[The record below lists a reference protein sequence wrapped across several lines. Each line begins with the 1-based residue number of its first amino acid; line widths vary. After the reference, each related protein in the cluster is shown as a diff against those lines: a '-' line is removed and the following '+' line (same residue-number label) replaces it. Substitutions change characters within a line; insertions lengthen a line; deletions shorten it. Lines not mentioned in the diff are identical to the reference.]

1 MGIEEAVGPAKD
13 SLARIDSELGQTI
26 VGQENLRTKLIVSL
40 LSNGHVLLEGVPGLA
55 KTLSIKTLSL
65 LFGGEFKRIQFTP
78 DLLPSDVVGTEI
90 FRQQDGKFEIRR
102 GPVFANFVL
111 ADEINRAPAK
121 VQSALLETMQER
133 QVTIGGETLRVPDP
147 FFVLATQNPI
157 EQEGTYPLPEA
168 QLDRFLLKLRVGY
181 PSKEEELKLLDG
193 EYDVKRNISPISSL
207 AELQKLQLLVQQIY
221 VDPKVKDYI
230 VNLVAATRGG
240 VKLRRDAQRFIALG
254 ASPRASLA
262 MHSAAR
268 ALALT
273 QGSYFVTPQHVRSLA
288 FEVLRHRI
296 VLSFEAE
303 ASGKTADDVITELLE
318 SVEVP

>member
-1 MGIEEAVGPAKD
+1 
-13 SLARIDSELGQTI
+13 
-26 VGQENLRTKLIVSL
+26 
-40 LSNGHVLLEGVPGLA
+40 
-55 KTLSIKTLSL
+55 
-65 LFGGEFKRIQFTP
+65 
-78 DLLPSDVVGTEI
+78 
-90 FRQQDGKFEIRR
+90 
-102 GPVFANFVL
+102 
-111 ADEINRAPAK
+111 
-121 VQSALLETMQER
+121 MQER
-133 QVTIGGETLRVPDP
+133 QVTIGGETLRVPIP

-168 QLDRFLLKLRVGY
+168 QLDRFLLKLKVGY
-181 PSKEEELKLLDG
+181 PSKEDELKLLDG
-193 EYDVKRNISPISSL
+193 DVDIKQNLTPISSL
-207 AELQKLQLLVQQIY
+207 SELQSLQSLVQQIY

-240 VKLRRDAQRFIALG
+240 AKLRRDAQRFIALG

-262 MHSAAR
+262 MHIASR
-268 ALALT
+268 ALALV